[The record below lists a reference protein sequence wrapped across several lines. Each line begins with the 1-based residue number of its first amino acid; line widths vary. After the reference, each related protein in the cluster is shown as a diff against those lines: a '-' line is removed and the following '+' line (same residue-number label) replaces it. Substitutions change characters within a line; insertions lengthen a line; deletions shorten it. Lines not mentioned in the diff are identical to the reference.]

1 MKNYHTS
8 SQTNINYIP
17 QLDGLRGLAILLV
30 ITFHYFGSIKIFSLG
45 WTGVDLFFV
54 LSGYLITSRIFFL
67 KKEKNFF
74 SSFYTNR
81 ALRIL
86 PVYFATL
93 LIFFTAINIIS
104 PNKNFEVFKYYHSN
118 WWSFL
123 LFFQNWTFI
132 SQMPVPDHL
141 LHFWTLAVEE
151 QFYLIWP
158 IFLFIF
164 LNSKRLYLI
173 MMLVLVIVII
183 FRCTLYL
190 QYPDLSDYQHYFY
203 NTFCRMDSF
212 IIGGMLFLLQQKR
225 NLKKF
230 EIYLFIPLIFLVAGL
245 YFTNT
250 KQANLFMST
259 LGYTFLAILFA
270 GIINFI
276 TLNPESTLSRF
287 FKFKWLKFTGKISYG
302 LYIFHW
308 IVLVTFQSKLNFLIS
323 TKMQFDD
330 PVSYWLSLI
339 VCLVISF
346 IISVVSF
353 YCFEFYFLK
362 LKKRYPVLSKRELVM

>member
-1 MKNYHTS
+1 MKNDRSTS
-8 SQTNINYIP
+8 TIKLNYIP

-30 ITFHYFGSIKIFSLG
+30 ISFHYFGFIKIFSLG
-45 WTGVDLFFV
+45 WAGVDLFFV
-54 LSGYLITSRIFFL
+54 LSGYLITSRLYFL
-67 KKEKNFF
+67 KKQKKFF
-74 SSFYTNR
+74 SSFYKNR

-93 LIFFTAINIIS
+93 LIFFTVINFIL
-104 PNKNFEVFKYYHSN
+104 PNKNFDVFKYYNSN

-132 SQMPVPDHL
+132 NQMPYPDHL

-158 IFLFIF
+158 LFLFIF
-164 LNSKRLYLI
+164 LDSKKIYFI
-173 MMLVLVIVII
+173 TILVLII
-183 FRCTLYL
+183 IIFFRCTLYL
-190 QYPDLSDYQHYFY
+190 QYPGLSDYQHYFY

-212 IIGGMLFLLQQKR
+212 IIGGLLFLLQQKK
-225 NLKKF
+225 NLKEL
-230 EIYLFIPLIFLVAGL
+230 EIYLLIPIIFLVAGI

-250 KQANLFMST
+250 KQANIFIT
-259 LGYTFLAILFA
+259 TAGYTFLAIFFA

-276 TLNPESTLSRF
+276 TLNPKSILSKF
-287 FKFKWLKFTGKISYG
+287 FRMGWLRFTGKISYG

-308 IVLVTFQSKLNFLIS
+308 IVLITFQSKLKFLIY
-323 TKMQFDD
+323 TDMKFNDTI
-330 PVSYWLSLI
+330 SYWISLI

-346 IISVVSF
+346 VISVVSF
-353 YCFEFYFLK
+353 YFFESYFLK
-362 LKKRYPVLSKRELVM
+362 LKKR